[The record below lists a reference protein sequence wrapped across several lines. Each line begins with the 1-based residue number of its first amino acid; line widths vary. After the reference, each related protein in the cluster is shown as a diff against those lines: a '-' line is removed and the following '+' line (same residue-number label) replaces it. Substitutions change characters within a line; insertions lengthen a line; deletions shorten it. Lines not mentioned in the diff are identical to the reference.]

1 MSRTRSTKS
10 ASRVIRPRS
19 SSATPGAAPLSDR
32 GQNENPWWIPPFLGR
47 VPQVEERLLTLLGL
61 VSLAIFFEQYDAS
74 MLTAAL
80 KHLALDLEISEDNLG
95 RYLGAIRIGALP
107 ALFFVPFAD
116 RFGRRRVFLVALIGF
131 SLGTLASGLALDAY
145 QFLAVQMVTRTFMT
159 VGAAVAV
166 VIVTEEYPALHRGWA
181 VGMMGALSAAGQGL
195 GAGLAA
201 FIEVLPGGWRFLYII
216 GVAPLVLLPGLR
228 RNLKETDRFERHA
241 AAGNHR
247 HESWYT
253 PLVSL
258 VMEYPRRTLVLGLV
272 GFLFA
277 IGELPVFQFSS
288 YFVQTRH
295 GWTTGQYSL
304 MFLVGG
310 LIGILGNVFA
320 GRLGDRVGRRWVGSV
335 FLALFPVFAALF
347 YHGPGWT
354 LPIAWALF
362 IFCTTAGGVTIRAL
376 STELFPTSYRST
388 AAAWLSFSIT
398 LGWAVGLWAVGAE
411 PTAEVDLSTQISLIA
426 TAVLLAGG
434 FVLLL
439 PETAGRELED
449 ISHDD

>member
-1 MSRTRSTKS
+1 MKKNAPTR
-10 ASRVIRPRS
+10 
-19 SSATPGAAPLSDR
+19 
-32 GQNENPWWIPPFLGR
+32 NPWWIPPFLGS
-47 VPQVEERLLTLLGL
+47 VPDIESRLVTLLGL

-80 KHLALDLEISEDNLG
+80 KHLAIDLDLEEQNLG
-95 RYLGAIRIGALP
+95 RFLGAIRLGALP

-131 SLGTLASGLALDAY
+131 SIGTLASGLAQSAY
-145 QFLAVQMVTRTFMT
+145 QFLAIQMVTRIFMT

-166 VIVTEEYPALHRGWA
+166 VIITEEYPALHRGWA

-216 GVAPLVLLPGLR
+216 GVLPLALLPGLR
-228 RNLKETDRFERHA
+228 RNLKETGRFQKHA
-241 AAGNHR
+241 ASGDHQR
-247 HESWYT
+247 ESWYT

-258 VMEYPRRTLVLGLV
+258 MSEYPRRTVILGLV

-295 GWTTGQYSL
+295 GWSTGQYSL
-304 MFLVGG
+304 MFLLGG
-310 LIGILGNVFA
+310 TIGILGNVFA
-320 GRLGDRVGRRWVGSV
+320 GRLGDRIGRRWVGFV
-335 FLALFPVFAALF
+335 FLALFPLFSALF
-347 YHGPGWT
+347 YHGPSWV
-354 LPIAWALF
+354 LPIAWSLF

-376 STELFPTSYRST
+376 SGELFPTSYRST
-388 AAAWLSFSIT
+388 AAAWLSFNIT

-411 PTAEVDLSTQISLIA
+411 PAAEVDIATQISVIA

-434 FVLLL
+434 LVLLL

>member
-1 MSRTRSTKS
+1 MT
-10 ASRVIRPRS
+10 
-19 SSATPGAAPLSDR
+19 GAPP
-32 GQNENPWWIPPFLGR
+32 QKNPWWIPPFLGR
-47 VPQVEERLLTLLGL
+47 VPNIEGRLLTLLGL
-61 VSLAIFFEQYDAS
+61 VSLAIFFEQYDNS

-80 KHLALDLEISEDNLG
+80 KHLAQDLDIGEENLG
-95 RYLGAIRIGALP
+95 RYLGAIRLGALP

-131 SLGTLASGLALDAY
+131 SIGTLASGLAQNAF
-145 QFLAVQMVTRTFMT
+145 QFLAIQMLTRTFMT

-216 GVAPLVLLPGLR
+216 GAAPLALLPSLR
-228 RNLKETDRFERHA
+228 KHLKETGRFTRHA
-241 AAGNHR
+241 ASDDYRKEA
-247 HESWYT
+247 WYT
-253 PLVSL
+253 PLKSL
-258 VMEYPRRTLVLGLV
+258 MVEYPRRTIILGLV

-295 GWTTGQYSL
+295 GWSTGQYSL
-304 MFLVGG
+304 MFLLGG
-310 LIGILGNVFA
+310 TIGILGNVFA

-347 YHGPGWT
+347 YHGPGWS

-376 STELFPTSYRST
+376 STELFPTAYRST

-398 LGWAVGLWAVGAE
+398 LGWAAGLWAVSGD
-411 PTAEVDLSTQISLIA
+411 PTAETTGIATQITIISTSVFIA
-426 TAVLLAGG
+426 AAL
-434 FVLLL
+434 VLLL
-439 PETAGRELED
+439 PETAGRELEE
-449 ISHDD
+449 ISE

>member
-1 MSRTRSTKS
+1 MSDAGT
-10 ASRVIRPRS
+10 PR
-19 SSATPGAAPLSDR
+19 
-32 GQNENPWWIPPFLGR
+32 NPWWIPPFLGR
-47 VPQVEERLLTLLGL
+47 VPNVEPRLLTLLGL

-80 KHLALDLEISEDNLG
+80 KHLALDLQISEDDLG
-95 RYLGAIRIGALP
+95 RFLGAIRLGALP
-107 ALFFVPFAD
+107 ALVFVPFAD

-131 SLGTLASGLALDAY
+131 SAGTLTSGLAQSAG
-145 QFLAVQMVTRTFMT
+145 QFLAIQMATRVFMT

-166 VIVTEEYPALHRGWA
+166 VIITEEYPALHRGWA

-216 GVAPLVLLPGLR
+216 GVAPLALLPGLR
-228 RNLKETDRFERHA
+228 RNLKETDRFKRHTES
-241 AAGNHR
+241 GEYT

-258 VMEYPRRTLVLGLV
+258 MVEYPRRTVILGLV

-304 MFLVGG
+304 MFLLGG

-320 GRLGDRVGRRWVGSV
+320 GRLGDRVGRRWVGSI

-347 YHGPGWT
+347 YHGPGWA

-362 IFCTTAGGVTIRAL
+362 IFCTTAGAVTIRAL

-388 AAAWLSFSIT
+388 AAAWLSFAIT
-398 LGWAVGLWAVGAE
+398 IGWAAGLWAVSAE
-411 PTAEVDLSTQISLIA
+411 PTGGMDLATQISAIA
-426 TAVLLAGG
+426 TSVLLAGG
-434 FVLLL
+434 FILLL
-439 PETAGRELED
+439 PETAGRELEE
-449 ISHDD
+449 ISHGEQ